1 MNVREFTEEE
11 VREKF
16 LQHCWVLIDY
26 WENVPNKSMHD
37 KMVGLVF
44 SILVSLDGESAGL
57 PAVLVAPIPHPDDKE
72 FLIREGESW
81 FPENDERLVNCN
93 IAGSLHD
100 LLISHHFQETNSRL

>member
-37 KMVGLVF
+37 KMVGLIF

-57 PAVLVAPIPHPDDKE
+57 PAFLVAPISRPDDKE
-72 FLIREGESW
+72 FLISKGESW

-100 LLISHHFQETNSRL
+100 LFLGMDR